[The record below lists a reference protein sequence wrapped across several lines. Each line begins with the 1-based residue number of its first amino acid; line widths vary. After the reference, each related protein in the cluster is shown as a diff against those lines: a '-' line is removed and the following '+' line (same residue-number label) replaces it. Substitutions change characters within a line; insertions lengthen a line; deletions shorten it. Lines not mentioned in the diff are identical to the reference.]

1 MKSCIDTRLQS
12 RVLKESS
19 SDPEFNIEM
28 EPINLTPKYI
38 PYEFMSPDFASPANL
53 QEKEKD
59 QYD

>member
-53 QEKEKD
+53 
-59 QYD
+59 